1 VRIKGLEKN
10 KIDTT
15 TLKTENDE
23 LKARVAKLEQKQLQN
38 DKEETN
44 LIAKLDNYTRET
56 NQSSVNTASYEAN
69 SNDTPVQIVSQNKN
83 VIFLTTDESNDTSA
97 KQAQPNSTRLT
108 PLQSNKTQCSISLIC
123 AKPKSSEDKEMID
136 FLDRKEKEGIRDMM
150 IKRNREKKL
159 LQNNE
164 ASASRDQNVPEPID
178 QTISSENGAHCFTII
193 EIPYN
198 QKVEQGLRHE

>member
-1 VRIKGLEKN
+1 M
-10 KIDTT
+10 
-15 TLKTENDE
+15 
-23 LKARVAKLEQKQLQN
+23 EQKQLQN

-108 PLQSNKTQCSISLIC
+108 
-123 AKPKSSEDKEMID
+123 
-136 FLDRKEKEGIRDMM
+136 R
-150 IKRNREKKL
+150 
-159 LQNNE
+159 
-164 ASASRDQNVPEPID
+164 
-178 QTISSENGAHCFTII
+178 
-193 EIPYN
+193 
-198 QKVEQGLRHE
+198 